1 MLQLSKPR
9 TKLNN
14 TKRRLKLEAKETVTH
29 IRRRQKKKGNLET
42 KKSITDKVISFYHIP
57 IAPLVDVTR
66 NRPLSAPLLLRKVKP
81 PKRYDNIRAFEV
93 DRPNTESLKWKASAH
108 ASNKAMD
115 KMKRSRWNN
124 RKRESQRKRAS
135 IFAEL
140 NDEDHV
146 LLGTCRENLEKKMK
160 RKNVKLQSGAKDRL
174 RNKKS
179 FAALASSD
187 IKYPTGYYGTS

>member
-9 TKLNN
+9 TRLNK

-29 IRRRQKKKGNLET
+29 IRRRQKKKGNLKT
-42 KKSITDKVISFYHIP
+42 M
-57 IAPLVDVTR
+57 VDVTR

-81 PKRYDNIRAFEV
+81 PKRYDSVRAFEV
-93 DRPNTESLKWKASAH
+93 DRPNTESLRWKASAH

-187 IKYPTGYYGTS
+187 IKYPTGYHGSS